1 MGTKIFWAE
10 GSVTIFFDD
19 EIEAENEI
27 EAKEKYIQ
35 MVKDNYSLDT
45 IGEMHTRYDVKIDVG
60 EFDEE

>member
-1 MGTKIFWAE
+1 MEKKFFWAE

-27 EAKEKYIQ
+27 DAKEKYIQ
-35 MVKDNYSLDT
+35 MVKDNYNLDT
-45 IGEMHTRYDVKIDVG
+45 IGEMHTRYDVKIDAG